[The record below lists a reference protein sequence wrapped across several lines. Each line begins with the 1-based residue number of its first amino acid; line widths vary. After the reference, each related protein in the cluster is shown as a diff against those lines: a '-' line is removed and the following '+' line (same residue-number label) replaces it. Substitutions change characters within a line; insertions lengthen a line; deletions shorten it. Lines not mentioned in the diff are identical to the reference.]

1 MIEKND
7 YLYPPKEVIDILI
20 KLFNQKQ
27 FSSLVDHAQ
36 KLIRLYPNAFMIWN
50 ILGVTN
56 KNLGKIDEA
65 SSSFRKVIKLN
76 PKFAEGYNN
85 LAIIC
90 QDQGKFNEAI
100 KLFKKALLLKPN
112 SAIYYNNIGLVFQD
126 LGKFDQ
132 AVKAYN
138 TSLSFNPKNAE
149 TYFYLGNTHQRQGKL
164 TEAIEFFK
172 KALAI
177 KANYV
182 EVQNNIGVAFRDSG
196 ELEQAMH
203 AFSKALSL
211 NKNYAQTYNNLGVVL
226 QYQGNL
232 KEAIK
237 SFVKAINIKA
247 DYAEAHNNMGNALQE
262 QNKLDQAIKAYKNSI
277 LIDPNYAEAHRN
289 LSNLVKYKAE
299 NSQITAVKKL
309 LKNPNLSDDDR
320 CKFLYTFAKMK
331 EDLGDFEAAF
341 ENYVAGGALRKKLLR
356 YNIKQDKYL
365 FAKIKKIA
373 PILQNFKL
381 HISTEVTK
389 HFPIFILGMPRSGTT
404 LVEQIIS
411 MHSKVQG
418 CGELPFL
425 HKFGASLATNFESLN
440 TDNFMDC
447 RNAYLN
453 KLAKVSNGYQFVTDK
468 MPHNFRYLGL
478 IIKLFPEAK
487 IIHVNRDAI
496 ATCWSNFKN
505 YFSINGLGYS
515 YSLHDT
521 MEYFKLYKDL
531 MDVWKNL
538 YTDQIYEL
546 KYEKLISDQDRET
559 RRLIEYISLDWEF
572 ACLSPQKNKRIVRT
586 ASQQQVKKKVY
597 KGSSEAWRKFEPYL
611 KIFFEDPHWL

>member
-1 MIEKND
+1 MTEKN
-7 YLYPPKEVIDILI
+7 YSLHPPKEVIEILI

-27 FSSLVDHAQ
+27 FSSLVENAQ
-36 KLIRLYPNAFMIWN
+36 ELIRQYPNAFMIWN
-50 ILGVTN
+50 ILGAAN

-65 SSSFRKVIKLN
+65 SSSFKKVIKLN

-90 QDQGKFNEAI
+90 QDQGKLNEAI
-100 KLFKKALLLKPN
+100 ILFQNALLLKPN
-112 SAIYYNNIGLVFQD
+112 SATYYNNIGLVFHD
-126 LGKFDQ
+126 LDKFDQ

-138 TSLSFNPKNAE
+138 KSLSFNPKNAE
-149 TYFYLGNTHQRQGKL
+149 TYFYLGNTFQCQGKL
-164 TEAIEFFK
+164 TEAIKFFK

-182 EVQNNIGVAFRDSG
+182 EVLNNIGVAFKDSG

-203 AFSKALSL
+203 AYSKALSV
-211 NKNYAQTYNNLGVVL
+211 NPNHAQTYNNLGVVF

-232 KEAIK
+232 KEAIA
-237 SFVKAINIKA
+237 SFMRAINIKYY
-247 DYAEAHNNMGNALQE
+247 YAEAHNNMGNALKE

-277 LIDPNYAEAHRN
+277 LIDPNYAVAHRN
-289 LSNLVKYKAE
+289 LSNLIKYNAE
-299 NSQITAVKKL
+299 NSQIAAVEKL
-309 LKNPNLSDDDR
+309 LKNPNLSDGDR
-320 CKFLYTFAKMK
+320 CKLLYTFAKMK
-331 EDLGDFEAAF
+331 EDLGDFKTAF
-341 ENYVAGGALRKKLLR
+341 ESYVDGGALRKKLLR
-356 YNIKQDKYL
+356 YNIKQDKSL

-373 PILQNFKL
+373 PILENFKL
-381 HISTEVTK
+381 HISTELTG

-425 HKFGASLATNFESLN
+425 NKFGASLATNFESLN

-453 KLAKVSNGYQFVTDK
+453 KLAKISNGYQFVTDK

-478 IIKLFPEAK
+478 ITKLFPEAK

-505 YFSINGLGYS
+505 YFSVNGLGYS
-515 YSLHDT
+515 YGLEDT
-521 MEYFKLYKDL
+521 LEYFKLYKDL

-546 KYEKLISDQDRET
+546 NYEKLTSDQYRET
-559 RRLIEYISLDWEF
+559 RKLIEYIGLDWET

-597 KGSSEAWRKFEPYL
+597 KGSSEAWKKFEPYL
-611 KIFFEDPHWL
+611 KDFFEDLQWL